1 MSADQKTAI
10 KHAVYVNGAQECLAA
25 ATIAELLSAR
35 DLAPDTRGIAIALN
49 GRVVP
54 RALWVATELKDGDAI
69 EIVRAMQGG

>member
-10 KHAVYVNGAQECLAA
+10 KRAVHVNGAQECLAA
-25 ATIAELLSAR
+25 ASIAELLSAR
-35 DLAPDTRGIAIALN
+35 DLAPDSRGIAIALN

-54 RALWVATELKDGDAI
+54 RALWAETALRDGDAI